1 MTQEMRYLPESILN
15 GGNTL
20 FLHDLLKAYRSDP
33 AQIDASWRAF
43 FDQYAG
49 GTQLDDML
57 SEIPVFPERQKATSK
72 QTKTSEGAS
81 DDTLKS
87 LRALML
93 IRAYR
98 VRGHLAADLDPLHLT
113 KPTYHAELDPTRYG
127 FTTEDLDTEVFL
139 DHVLGLQSASV
150 STILEKLKR
159 IYFST
164 VGFEFMHIQDAAQK
178 TWLQERIEA
187 GFEATSNHDKK
198 EVLIQLMRADAFERF
213 LHVKYPG
220 AKRFGVEGGESV
232 LVALEAMLQRQ
243 VDLYHAEELVFG
255 MAHRGRLC
263 VLSNFLD
270 QPMRYLFAQFK
281 GADIYHNGEENAS
294 GDVKYHQGYSSD
306 RHINDRRIHL
316 SLQANPSHLEAV
328 DPVTLGK
335 VRSKQR
341 LRKDTERSKIIGLL
355 LHGDAAFAGQGLV
368 AETLELSALEGYQTG
383 GTLHI
388 IINNQ
393 IGFTT
398 APPMSRSSPY
408 SSDLAKVIQAPIF
421 HVNGDDPDAV
431 VAVTKLAVD
440 FQQTFKHDVVIDLVC
455 YRRYGHNEIDE
466 PMFTQPIM
474 YKTITNHPPVATLY
488 QQKLQQLGIL
498 SDTESKTMTDI
509 IQQVLNEEFEA
520 SEHLVNSESERI
532 EPDWLK
538 GAWTGIRSFH
548 RTNPDER
555 DIGTGIDVK
564 TLLPLIEKSLAIPE
578 GFSLNT
584 KLKRLIDQ
592 RLKMIHGEQPLD
604 WGMGEIMAFSSL
616 LCEGTHVRLSG
627 QDSGRG
633 TFSHRH
639 SVWVDQENERYHIPL
654 NHLSSTQNY
663 FDVVDSPLAEASVL
677 GFEYGYSSADP
688 NSLVIWEAQF
698 GDFAN
703 GAQVMIDQFIS
714 SSEAKWHR
722 LSGLVM
728 LLPHGYEGQG
738 PEHSSAR
745 PERYLQMC
753 AHNNWRVMNCT
764 TPANLFH
771 ALRGQICNPFRKPLI
786 LMTPKSLLR
795 HKEAVS
801 PLADFAE
808 GTSLK
813 KVIEDTPEM
822 MKKVRRFVFCTGKV
836 YFDLLEKRNELGI
849 QNVALIRVEQLYPFP
864 YDEIEAAIK
873 KNTRAEIVWCQ
884 EEPLNMGAWT
894 FIDRRFEKVLQTVKA
909 HHQRPYYAGREE
921 ASVPASG
928 HPKRHARELEQFI
941 QDALVNP
948 VKVTHWL

>member
-20 FLHDLLKAYRSDP
+20 FLHDLLKVYRSDP
-33 AQIDASWRAF
+33 TQIDVSWRAF

-57 SEIPVFPERQKATSK
+57 SEIPVFPERQKVASK
-72 QTKTSEGAS
+72 QTKLPEGAS

-159 IYFST
+159 IYCGT

-178 TWLQERIEA
+178 NWLQERIES

-198 EVLIQLMRADAFERF
+198 EVLIQLLRADAFERF

-243 VDLYHAEELVFG
+243 VDLYHAEELIFG

-281 GADIYHNGEENAS
+281 GVDIYHHGEENAS

-306 RHINDRRIHL
+306 RYVNDRRIHL

-341 LRKDTERSKIIGLL
+341 LRKDADRSKVIGLL

-474 YKTITNHPPVATLY
+474 YKTITSHPPVATLY

-498 SDTESKTMTDI
+498 SDTESKVMTEI

-520 SEHLVNSESERI
+520 SERLVNNESERV

-555 DIGTGIDVK
+555 DVGTGIDVK
-564 TLLPLIEKSLAIPE
+564 TLLPLIEKSLAVPE

-616 LCEGTHVRLSG
+616 LCEGAHVRLSG

-639 SVWVDQENERYHIPL
+639 SVWVDQENEQCHIPL
-654 NHLSSTQNY
+654 NHLSSTQSY

-738 PEHSSAR
+738 AEHSSAR
-745 PERYLQMC
+745 LERYLQMC

-801 PLADFAE
+801 PLADFSE

-836 YFDLLEKRNELGI
+836 YFDLLEKRNELGL

-864 YDEIEAAIK
+864 YDELEVALK
-873 KNTRAEIVWCQ
+873 KNVRAEVLWCQ

-894 FIDRRFEKVLQTVKA
+894 FMDRRFEKVLQTVKA

-948 VKVTHWL
+948 VKVAHWL